1 MACKRCVLAMLLAAA
16 AGSEGVS
23 PTLPP
28 SLQVLRAARAQPRH
42 KFAHFIAQQ
51 ETTSTTSSA
60 SAAEQ
65 GKQPLL
71 PVPPPPRKGD
81 YIDIFC
87 RGTNALM
94 KSAVLPSLRSKV
106 EMKPAGSAG
115 EGVVDRLLAA
125 PEFPGMSRP
134 LWLVMAGS
142 VPTFLGW
149 YGYYKFSVEEE
160 LFQDELALDGRVTGC
175 GGYGTLFP
183 FVFLGLIGAFLRFGL
198 SIDEGEYVMEA
209 GGAWILAGQVN
220 LYRRINQ
227 LYEKEG
233 KERPLHAWWAL
244 LPPPFDLIVGL
255 RQVHFLARYW
265 QERRGEEWH
274 TDKVAEELFPFI
286 SSARFTLKEFVT
298 MPSMWFWFTREAKDL
313 EIPFLK
319 D

>member
-1 MACKRCVLAMLLAAA
+1 MMRRPATRAPRHLL
-16 AGSEGVS
+16 G
-23 PTLPP
+23 T
-28 SLQVLRAARAQPRH
+28 LRA
-42 KFAHFIAQQ
+42 Q
-51 ETTSTTSSA
+51 EP
-60 SAAEQ
+60 AALF
-65 GKQPLL
+65 PD
-71 PVPPPPRKGD
+71 PPPPKDGD
-81 YIDIFC
+81 YVDSFC

-94 KSAVLPSLRSKV
+94 KTLVLKSFRDKV
-106 EMKPAGSAG
+106 AMQPAGSAG
-115 EGVVDRLLAA
+115 PQLLDRLLAP
-125 PEFPGMSRP
+125 PEYPGMSRP

-142 VPTFLGW
+142 VPTLLGW

-160 LFQDELALDGRVTGC
+160 LFQDELATEKRVTGC

-198 SIDEGEYVMEA
+198 DMEEGELVMEA
-209 GGAWILAGQVN
+209 GAAWILAGQVN

-233 KERPLHAWWAL
+233 KEPPLHAWWAL

-265 QERRGEEWH
+265 ATRRGEEWE

-286 SSARFTLKEFVT
+286 SSRRFTLKEFVRS
-298 MPSMWFWFTREAKDL
+298 PSNWFWFTKDVADFD
-313 EIPFLK
+313 IPILR